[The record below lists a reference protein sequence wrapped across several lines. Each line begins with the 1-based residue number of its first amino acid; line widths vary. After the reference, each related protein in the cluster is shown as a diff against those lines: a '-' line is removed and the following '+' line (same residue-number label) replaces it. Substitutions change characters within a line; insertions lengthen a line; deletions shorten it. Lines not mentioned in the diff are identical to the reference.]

1 MRYSSAAGVRHKF
14 EISSI
19 IAITGD
25 VNYSYVYLDDGQC
38 QFHSRTL
45 KWLQDRYPSLLRIH
59 KSYLINLNHV
69 THYSLNKGRSP
80 HGYVVMENDLKLSIS
95 RRNVELVRELL
106 NQAPSRAKLIRMS

>member
-1 MRYSSAAGVRHKF
+1 MKPSFAAGVRQKV

-25 VNYSYVYLDDGQC
+25 VNYSYVYLANGQC

-69 THYSLNKGRSP
+69 THYSLSRGRSP
-80 HGYVVMENDLKLSIS
+80 HGYVVMENDLKLSVS

-106 NQAPSRAKLIRMS
+106 NKTPGRAQLISVN